1 MPRRVFIVHGF
12 EGNPHGNW
20 FDWLSAQ
27 VRAAGFQADSLAM
40 PNPERPTISS
50 WQFALDQ
57 HIGKPDE
64 STFLVGHSLGCITLL
79 HFLSRQQPEKIG
91 GLVLAAGFATPL
103 PPLPAL
109 DAYIKGAAPE
119 FDILRKIQMPKHCIV
134 SDDDTHVP
142 PELTLD
148 MADKLKSPV
157 THITQ
162 GGHLMAS
169 DGFTELP
176 QAWEALKPMLEAKI

>member
-1 MPRRVFIVHGF
+1 MTQHVYIVHGF

-27 VRAAGFQADSLAM
+27 VRAQGAQVSSLAM
-40 PNPERPTISS
+40 PTPEKPTVSS

-64 STFLVGHSLGCITLL
+64 HTFLVGHSLGCITLL

-91 GLVLAAGFATPL
+91 GLVLAAGFSDPL
-103 PPLPAL
+103 PLLPKL
-109 DAYIKGAAPE
+109 DEYINGCAPD
-119 FDILRKIQMPKHCIV
+119 FGILHEIDMPKHCLV
-134 SDDDTHVP
+134 SDNDTHVP
-142 PELTLD
+142 PELTVC
-148 MADKLKSPV
+148 MAERLHSPL
-157 THITQ
+157 THIPN

-176 QAWEALKPMLEAKI
+176 PIWEVLKPMLEHH

>member
-1 MPRRVFIVHGF
+1 MDL
-12 EGNPHGNW
+12 PH
-20 FDWLSAQ
+20 
-27 VRAAGFQADSLAM
+27 SLADLIEK
-40 PNPERPTISS
+40 PTVVRDDEER
-50 WQFALDQ
+50 
-57 HIGKPDE
+57 
-64 STFLVGHSLGCITLL
+64 
-79 HFLSRQQPEKIG
+79 
-91 GLVLAAGFATPL
+91 PL

-157 THITQ
+157 THIAQ

-176 QAWEALKPMLEAKI
+176 QAWAVAVPAVGANILFLMKETSVVSAVGIAELLFVTKDIIGMDYKTNEALFLLFASYLIILLPVSLSARWAEKRVRSAKYGA

>member
-1 MPRRVFIVHGF
+1 MPQRVFIVHGF

-27 VRAAGFQADSLAM
+27 VRAAGFQADALAM
-40 PNPERPTISS
+40 PNPERPTVSS

-64 STFLVGHSLGCITLL
+64 NTFLVGHSLGCITLL

-91 GLVLAAGFATPL
+91 GLVLAAGFADPL

-109 DAYIKGAAPE
+109 DGYIKGAAPE

-142 PELTLD
+142 PELTLS
-148 MADKLKSPV
+148 MAEKLKRPI
-157 THITQ
+157 THIAK
-162 GGHLMAS
+162 GGHPMAS

-176 QAWEALKPMLEAKI
+176 QAWEVLKPMLTG

>member
-1 MPRRVFIVHGF
+1 MPQRVFIVHGF

-40 PNPERPTISS
+40 PNPERPTVSS

-57 HIGKPDE
+57 FIGKPDE
-64 STFLVGHSLGCITLL
+64 NTFLVGHSLGCITLL

-91 GLVLAAGFATPL
+91 GLVLAAGFTDPL

-109 DAYIKGAAPE
+109 DGYIKGATPE
-119 FDILRKIQMPKHCIV
+119 FDILRKIQMPKHCII

-142 PELTLD
+142 PELTLS
-148 MADKLKSPV
+148 MAEKLKSPV
-157 THITQ
+157 THIAK
-162 GGHLMAS
+162 GGHLMTS

-176 QAWEALKPMLEAKI
+176 QAWEVLKPMLTG